1 MISKKIKDYITKNG
15 IKQRYVAE
23 QAGLSENK
31 FSLMMRGKRQINA
44 EEYLSICKALNV
56 QPSFFSGVQ

>member
-1 MISKKIKDYITKNG
+1 MISEKIKDYITKNG